1 MTNQSVTIR
10 GPIVGTSTPDGI
22 STAGTI
28 QGGSITSTGDI
39 TTNNGSITA
48 RNAAFSGFVTASSI
62 ASQTTAGY
70 GLYATS
76 DSGAGVLGR
85 GNPGV
90 VAYGSPFAGQ
100 FIGDV
105 FVTGTLTKFGG
116 GFRIDHPLDSPNKY
130 LSHSFVES
138 PDMKNVYDGVAML
151 DADGVAVVE
160 LPAWFEALNTDFR
173 YQLTPIGAPGPN
185 LYIAE
190 EISNNHFRIAGGMP
204 SMKVC
209 WLVTGIRQDAWAN
222 AHRMRVE
229 EDKPTEEQGH
239 YLHPELY
246 GESEEKH
253 VRLMRYP
260 ETV

>member
-138 PDMKNVYDGVAML
+138 PDMKNVYDRESCLRGSR
-151 DADGVAVVE
+151 
-160 LPAWFEALNTDFR
+160 PS
-173 YQLTPIGAPGPN
+173 TPISA
-185 LYIAE
+185 
-190 EISNNHFRIAGGMP
+190 ISLPP
-204 SMKVC
+204 SVLQDQIFILQKKFPTIILGSLEVC
-209 WLVTGIRQDAWAN
+209 HQ
-222 AHRMRVE
+222 
-229 EDKPTEEQGH
+229 
-239 YLHPELY
+239 
-246 GESEEKH
+246 
-253 VRLMRYP
+253 
-260 ETV
+260 